1 MLGFGEMFGER
12 LTTNLNSKIK
22 DCMHSF
28 RQLLTLIILTGFL
41 SLGTRVLAQNSF
53 AAKLTGAQEVIPA
66 LTTAEG
72 LIQAH
77 LSGHTLVVSG
87 SISGLSSSIDLNIA
101 GGAHIHSAVAGQN
114 GPIALLLDVD
124 LSVNRFEWV

>member
-1 MLGFGEMFGER
+1 
-12 LTTNLNSKIK
+12 
-22 DCMHSF
+22 MHSF
-28 RQLLTLIILTGFL
+28 RQLLTLIMLTGFFG
-41 SLGTRVLAQNSF
+41 LGMRAYAQNSF
-53 AAKLTGAQEVIPA
+53 AAKLTGAQEVVPA

-101 GGAHIHSAVAGQN
+101 GGAHIHDAVAGQN
-114 GPIALLLDVD
+114 GPIAYCL
-124 LSVNRFEWV
+124 FA